1 MCNKCFIVFVNWAVE
16 GDSMC
21 VMRGRREVGRIC
33 CYLICYVQ
41 ADFSTSRCNKAGEAN
56 EGGAYVN

>member
-1 MCNKCFIVFVNWAVE
+1 
-16 GDSMC
+16 MC
-21 VMRGRREVGRIC
+21 VMRGRREEGRIC

-41 ADFSTSRCNKAGEAN
+41 ADFSTCRCNKAGEAN